1 MRKLER
7 QLKAE
12 ETEKSPKLNLLKPD
26 GVRKQADE
34 VITDILIAG
43 QWMPIVPGSFHFYV
57 TNDGKENRK
66 SVPFIQFDVPD
77 GIFGNRTKR
86 VEVFPQTVG
95 GYAYNV
101 SEE

>member
-1 MRKLER
+1 M
-7 QLKAE
+7 
-12 ETEKSPKLNLLKPD
+12 LKPD

-34 VITDILIAG
+34 VITDVLIG
-43 QWMPIVPGSFHFYV
+43 DQWLPIVPGSFHFYV
-57 TNDGKENRK
+57 TADSKENRK

-77 GIFGNRTKR
+77 GIFGPGIKR